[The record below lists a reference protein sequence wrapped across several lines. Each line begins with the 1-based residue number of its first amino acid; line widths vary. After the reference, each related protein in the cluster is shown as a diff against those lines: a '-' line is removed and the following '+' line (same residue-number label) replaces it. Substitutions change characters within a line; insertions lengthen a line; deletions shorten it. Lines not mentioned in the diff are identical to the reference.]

1 MEEGSIKQ
9 KCFICGK
16 EHSMGPHRYD
26 GHWIK
31 YYKIQVCRDCYLGNY
46 DGWSSEAERRI
57 LPHLQENGI
66 EEPERNKNGL
76 LPLEV
81 Y

>member
-1 MEEGSIKQ
+1 MNKNTLKEP
-9 KCFICGK
+9 CFICDK
-16 EHSMGPHRYD
+16 ECSLYPLELKY
-26 GHWIK
+26 IK
-31 YYKIQVCRDCYLGNY
+31 YYQINVCRDCYLGNH
-46 DGWSSEAERRI
+46 DGWSPEAEKRI

-66 EEPERNKNGL
+66 EEPERNSKGF